1 MQTPFWERIQK
12 VRNTELDTL
21 WKSFRVQTFN
31 SFLLNAIPTFVSVGT
46 FTVYVLLGNRLTAAK
61 AFTSLSLFSVGF
73 HAVVASLP
81 CHVGSCYVTI
91 CCYVTLFCM
100 TSVYMLL
107 FCCFVA
113 VLFDCCIAVGND
125 CAVNQFQP
133 HIKKLKH
140 LLYCLQQVSMQWHAV
155 VSIFKG

>member
-73 HAVVASLP
+73 HADVALLP
-81 CHVGSCYVTI
+81 CRVGSCHVTI
-91 CCYVTLFCM
+91 
-100 TSVYMLL
+100 
-107 FCCFVA
+107 
-113 VLFDCCIAVGND
+113 
-125 CAVNQFQP
+125 
-133 HIKKLKH
+133 
-140 LLYCLQQVSMQWHAV
+140 
-155 VSIFKG
+155 